1 MPLGYLG
8 GETRVVKT
16 VVSWVMALGLMA
28 CSQSPTLSPA
38 IADPPADK
46 TNPASSFAFTIP
58 SGSGAMNAMLYTASG
73 AGPHPTVLLLHGFAG
88 NEQNLDLAQAA
99 RRSGW
104 NVLTLHYRGTWG
116 SAGGFSFVGAADDV
130 RAAIA
135 FLSEARVARQ
145 YSIDPLRIAIVG
157 HSMGG
162 MMGADAAADDRRVNG
177 LFLIDPWDMS
187 AAAKELETT
196 EGAKAWHEEMVV
208 DQPALSGTDE
218 ATLAAEMR
226 STAGRFDLGRR
237 LRVYGRRPLDIV
249 SAQDGNGPANS
260 LILNALRASENP
272 TATGETWPTDHSFND
287 RRIALSERLVAWLT
301 RLPKPKT

>member
-1 MPLGYLG
+1 M
-8 GETRVVKT
+8 TRAIFGVLIAVNL
-16 VVSWVMALGLMA
+16 VA
-28 CSQSPTLSPA
+28 CSQSPTRSAA

-73 AGPHPTVLLLHGFAG
+73 PGPHPTVLLLHGFPG

-99 RRSGW
+99 RRAGW

-116 SAGGFSFVGAADDV
+116 SAGDFSFVGAADDV
-130 RAAIA
+130 RAALA
-135 FLSEARVARQ
+135 FLRRPGVERQ
-145 YSIDPLRIAIVG
+145 YRIDVARIAIVG

-162 MMGADAAADDRRVNG
+162 MMAADAAADDSGVKG

-187 AAAKELETT
+187 ADAKDIDTAA
-196 EGAKAWHEEMVV
+196 GAKAWHEEMLV

-218 ATLAAEMR
+218 ATLAAEIR
-226 STAGRFDLGRR
+226 STAARFNLGQR
-237 LRVYGRRPLDIV
+237 LRTYGRRPLDVV
-249 SAQDGNGPANS
+249 SAQEGNGPANS
-260 LILNALRASENP
+260 SILKALQASENP

-287 RRIALSERLVAWLT
+287 RRIALSERLIAWLAK
-301 RLPKPKT
+301 LPKPGR

>member
-1 MPLGYLG
+1 M
-8 GETRVVKT
+8 VKA
-16 VVSWVMALGLMA
+16 VVSGAMALCLVA
-28 CSQSPTLSPA
+28 CSQSLTRSPA

-46 TNPASSFAFTIP
+46 ANPAANFAFTIP

-73 AGPHPTVLLLHGFAG
+73 AGPHPTLLLLHGFPG

-99 RRSGW
+99 RRAGW
-104 NVLTLHYRGTWG
+104 DVLTLHYRGTWG
-116 SAGGFSFVGAADDV
+116 SAGGFSFTGAADDV
-130 RAAIA
+130 RAALA
-135 FLSEARVARQ
+135 FLRKPDVARQ

-162 MMGADAAADDRRVNG
+162 MMAADAAADDPMVNG

-187 AAAKELETT
+187 ADGKAIDTPA
-196 EGAKAWHEEMVV
+196 GAKAWHEEMLV

-226 STAGRFDLGRR
+226 STTTRFDLARR
-237 LRVYGRRPLDIV
+237 LAAYGKRPLDIV
-249 SAQDGNGPANS
+249 SAQDGNGPANAQ
-260 LILNALRASENP
+260 ILKALQGSANP

-287 RRIALSERLVAWLT
+287 RRIALSERLVTWLAK
-301 RLPKPKT
+301 LPNPKR